1 MGPKVLAISDTTDRP
16 RRRSKAEE
24 RIDARMPRDTK
35 RIIEQAASLV
45 GVTVSDFVIAQAY
58 QAAQTVIKERERWV
72 LNRAQSQAF
81 VEAILNPPEPGHA
94 LKRAAARYKAK

>member
-1 MGPKVLAISDTTDRP
+1 MLATTETLDRP
-16 RRRSKAEE
+16 RRRTKAEE

-35 RIIEQAASLV
+35 RIIEQAATLV

-58 QAAQTVIKERERWV
+58 QAAQTVIRERETWV

-81 VEAILNPPEPGHA
+81 VEALLNPPEPSPA
-94 LKRAAARYKAK
+94 LKRAAARFKAK